1 MYPHMD
7 ETPVKEEIISNF
19 NTLIDIIYNPKETEF
34 LKIGK
39 ALNKKVCGGIEMLVG
54 QAIKAEEIWQG
65 QSLDN
70 EIIKG
75 LYSLFEDEYK

>member
-1 MYPHMD
+1 MKLQLHKD
-7 ETPVKEEIISNF
+7 IIYNF
-19 NTLIDIIYNPKETEF
+19 NTLIDIIYNPKKTKF

-65 QSLDN
+65 IPIDN
-70 EIIKG
+70 EVTQE
-75 LYSLFEDEYK
+75 LYSIFQDEFK